1 MYLNTSDAEQNG
13 VGDYFRDAAFSSTVI
28 GLGNDIYGVNVNNTT
43 MVAYCFHSV
52 TGYQKVG
59 SYTGTGASGNTITTG
74 FRPRFLFIRNATTS
88 NTGWA
93 ILDTARD
100 GTTENGNALFA
111 HENWAEWG
119 GTTIDI
125 DFTDTGFIIQ
135 NGYVVVN
142 GGSSTYIYLAI
153 K

>member
-1 MYLNTSDAEQNG
+1 L
-13 VGDYFRDAAFSSTVI
+13 
-28 GLGNDIYGVNVNNTT
+28 
-43 MVAYCFHSV
+43 
-52 TGYQKVG
+52 
-59 SYTGTGASGNTITTG
+59 
-74 FRPRFLFIRNATTS
+74 IRNATTS

-142 GGSSTYIYLAI
+142 GGSDTHIYLAI
-153 K
+153 A